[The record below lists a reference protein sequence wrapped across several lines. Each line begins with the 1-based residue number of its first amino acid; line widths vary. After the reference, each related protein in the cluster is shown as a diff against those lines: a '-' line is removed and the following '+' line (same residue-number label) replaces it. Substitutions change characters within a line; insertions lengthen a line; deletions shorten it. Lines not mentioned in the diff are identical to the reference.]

1 MEELTNIELMEM
13 VIKNIEN
20 GDESIS
26 NYRKEFVRWVREY
39 IEYRKKQE
47 ETNERD

>member
-1 MEELTNIELMEM
+1 MEKLTSIEDMEE

-20 GDESIS
+20 GDEDIS
-26 NYRKEFVRWVREY
+26 NYWKEFVKWVREY

-47 ETNERD
+47 ER